1 MIEFE
6 PLSAFAPE
14 TFVVTLILIIAA
26 VALVV
31 FVSFLVALLVFAMGP
46 HWVDNKLGN
55 LKIAGRQL
63 VVGHA
68 VMAVLMVLVIGGVF
82 FGAFKMHEGFLAA
95 QGATAAV
102 EEYYDADLQV
112 NDSNNTSSGSVFS
125 GTLAKD
131 TGAPVIVTGRVEGNT
146 ISVYAD
152 ENASSVP
159 LTVESFEDIVG
170 GNDKE

>member
-6 PLSAFAPE
+6 PLSIFAPE
-14 TFVVTLILIIAA
+14 TLFVTLILLIAA
-26 VALVV
+26 VAGAM
-31 FVSFLVALLVFAMGP
+31 FVSFLVSLIVFYPEP
-46 HWVDNKLGN
+46 HHWIHRKLGD
-55 LKIAGRQL
+55 LKIAGHQL
-63 VVGHA
+63 IVGHA
-68 VMAVLMVLVIGGVF
+68 VLTVLVVLITGGVF
-82 FGAFKMHEGFLAA
+82 FGAFKMQEGFLAA
-95 QGATAAV
+95 KGAIAAV

-170 GNDKE
+170 SDKD